1 MFSTIG
7 YAVAAVALALF
18 AFSTIALDLQTVFR
32 SARPERDGAAP
43 VGPHLRLVGGSG
55 PDNPRGGNDVSQ
67 SAA

>member
-7 YAVAAVALALF
+7 YAVAAVVLALF

-32 SARPERDGAAP
+32 SERDRAP
-43 VGPHLRLVGGSG
+43 RVGPHLRLVGGSG

>member
-32 SARPERDGAAP
+32 SARPERDGAAT
-43 VGPHLRLVGGSG
+43 VAPHLRLVGGSG